1 MKVADKIMKT
11 VRHMLLAMGAG
22 LLASFAAW
30 GQGAAAQSNG
40 IEAISIAG
48 QQGGNIVVK
57 ITLRQPLANP
67 PAGFTINNP
76 PRIAFD
82 FPDTENA
89 LGKTAQEVGDG
100 DLRNMNI
107 VQAGGRTR
115 LVMNLAK
122 PVGYDTKLDG
132 KTVLITLQTSTPAT
146 AAAGVT
152 SHFAE
157 ARPDDKRH
165 TLRDISF
172 RRGPGGEGRLV
183 IDLSDSSVGIDLRQ
197 QGRNLIID
205 FANTALPKN
214 LERRLDVVDFA
225 TPVQTIDAF
234 AQGGGS
240 RISIEPKGLWEHA
253 AYQTDNR
260 FIVEIKPI
268 LEDPTK
274 LIQGSRVGYTGEKLS
289 LNFQN
294 VEVRAVLQV
303 IADFTGFNFITSDT
317 VGGNLTL
324 RLKDVPWDQALDI
337 ILQTKGLDMRKNGN
351 VVWIAPRDELA
362 TKEKLALEA
371 QAQIS
376 DIEPVRTESFQLNY
390 QKADAFQKILADKD
404 QRILSRRGSAVID
417 PRTNTLFVQD
427 TPSRLEQVRAL
438 VRKIDVPV
446 RQVMIEAR
454 IVEASDTFTRNLGA
468 RLGTFDRGSAT
479 GPPGQNFPG
488 KGDDRLTVG
497 GSLDAT
503 GFFTSQIATPIP
515 TFAQTLGVNLPATGI
530 NGRNPGVFSVILFNQ
545 ALSKFL
551 NLEVTALQA
560 DGKGKI
566 ISSPRVITADQVEA
580 TIEQGTEIPYQ
591 QATSSGATSV
601 SFKKATLSLKVK
613 PQITPDDNIIM
624 DLNVHKDSVGT
635 VTTAGPSIDTK
646 QITTNVL
653 VQNGG
658 TVVIGGIY
666 TQVQNDQTTKVPV
679 FGDLPYVGFL
689 FRSNNKQDDRNELL
703 IFISPRIMKNTV
715 SLR

>member
-1 MKVADKIMKT
+1 MKNKIRILKT
-11 VRHMLLAMGAG
+11 IRGLFWSLALGMAT
-22 LLASFAAW
+22 AAW
-30 GQGAAAQSNG
+30 AQSAMPDAANS
-40 IEAISIAG
+40 IEAINVAS
-48 QQGGNIVVK
+48 QQGGNIIIR
-57 ITLRQPLANP
+57 ITLKQPLANP

-82 FPDTENA
+82 FPNTDNA
-89 LGKTAQEVGDG
+89 LGKNMQEVGDSN
-100 DLRNMNI
+100 LRNMNI

-115 LVMNLAK
+115 LVMNLSK
-122 PVGYDTKLDG
+122 PLSYDTKVDG
-132 KTVLITLQTSTPAT
+132 RNVIITLQAAPTDT
-146 AAAGVT
+146 AAAVT
-152 SHFAE
+152 SQFAE
-157 ARPDDKRH
+157 AKVGDTRH
-165 TLRDISF
+165 ALRDVSF
-172 RRGPGGEGRLV
+172 RRGPNGEGRIV
-183 IDLSDSSVGIDLRQ
+183 VDLSDNAVGIDLRQ

-205 FANTALPKN
+205 FQNTALPKN

-234 AQGGGS
+234 VQGS
-240 RISIEPKGLWEHA
+240 NTRITIEPKGLWEHS
-253 AYQTDNR
+253 AYQTDSR
-260 FIVEIKPI
+260 FTGEVKPI
-268 LEDPTK
+268 VEDPTK

-362 TKEKLALEA
+362 TKEKLALES
-371 QAQIS
+371 QAQIA
-376 DIEPVRTESFQLNY
+376 DLEPLRTETFQLNY
-390 QKADAFQKILADKD
+390 QKADAFKAILSDKD

-427 TPSRLEQVRAL
+427 TSSRLEAVRGL
-438 VRKIDVPV
+438 VRQIDIPV

-454 IVEASDTFTRNLGA
+454 IVEASDSFSRNLGA
-468 RLGTFDRGSAT
+468 RLGMFDRHVGDTLGSKAA
-479 GPPGQNFPG
+479 Q
-488 KGDDRLTVG
+488 RVTVG

-515 TFAQTLGVNLPATGI
+515 NFSQTLGVNLPAVGLA
-530 NGRNPGVFSVILFNQ
+530 GSNPGVFSVILFNEG
-545 ALSKFL
+545 LTRFL
-551 NLEVTALQA
+551 NLEVSALQA

-646 QITTNVL
+646 QITTSVL

-666 TQVQNDQTTKVPV
+666 EQAESNNTTKIPV

-689 FRSNNKQDDRNELL
+689 FRSNAKVDNKNELL
-703 IFISPRIMKNTV
+703 IFISPRIIKS
-715 SLR
+715 SLTLR

>member
-1 MKVADKIMKT
+1 MNFSEKMTAAARRFV
-11 VRHMLLAMGAG
+11 LALVDG
-22 LLASFAAW
+22 LLASLNAW
-30 GQGAAAQSNG
+30 GQDAGADANSL
-40 IEAISIAG
+40 ETISVAG

-57 ITLRQPLANP
+57 MTFRQPLANP

-82 FPDTENA
+82 FPNTGNA
-89 LGKTAQEVGDG
+89 LGKNSQEVGDG

-115 LVMNLAK
+115 VVMNLTKA
-122 PVGYDTKLDG
+122 VGYETKLDG
-132 KTVLITLQTSTPAT
+132 KVVLITLQTSAGNASAPAT
-146 AAAGVT
+146 TA
-152 SHFAE
+152 HFSE
-157 ARPDDKRH
+157 PKPGDSRH
-165 TLRDISF
+165 SLRDISF
-172 RRGPGGEGRLV
+172 RRGPNGEGRV
-183 IDLSDSSVGIDLRQ
+183 IIDLSDSSVGIDLRQ
-197 QGRNLIID
+197 QGRSLIID
-205 FANTALPKN
+205 FTNTALPKN

-234 AQGGGS
+234 AQGRGS
-240 RISIEPKGLWEHA
+240 RIAIEPKGLWEHS

-268 LEDPTK
+268 IEDPTK

-376 DIEPVRTESFQLNY
+376 DIEPLRTESFQLNY

-404 QRILSRRGSAVID
+404 QRILSKRGSAVID
-417 PRTNTLFVQD
+417 TRTNTLFVQD
-427 TPSRLEQVRAL
+427 TPSRLEQVRTL
-438 VRKIDVPV
+438 VRKIDVAV

-468 RLGTFDRGSAT
+468 RLGVNGLGPGSS
-479 GPPGQNFPG
+479 QNFPG
-488 KGDDRLTVG
+488 KGSERIQVG

-503 GFFTSQIATPIP
+503 GFTTNQIATPIP
-515 TFAQTLGVNLPATGI
+515 TFNQTLGVNMPASG
-530 NGRNPGVFSVILFNQ
+530 GGFGNPGVFSLILFNEG
-545 ALSKFL
+545 LSRFL
-551 NLEVTALQA
+551 NLEVSALQA

-580 TIEQGTEIPYQ
+580 TIESGTEIPYQ

-624 DLNVHKDSVGT
+624 SLNVHNDSRGT
-635 VTTAGPSIDTK
+635 DTAAGPSINTR
-646 QITTNVL
+646 QITTEVL
-653 VQNGG
+653 IQNGG

-666 TQVQNDQTTKVPV
+666 TQNQRDSTTKVPV

-689 FRSNNKQDDRNELL
+689 FRNNSKQDDRNELL

>member
-11 VRHMLLAMGAG
+11 VQHMLLAMGAG

-30 GQGAAAQSNG
+30 GQGATAQSNG

-122 PVGYDTKLDG
+122 PVGYDTKLEG

-146 AAAGVT
+146 AGTGVT

-157 ARPDDKRH
+157 AKPDDKRH

-390 QKADAFQKILADKD
+390 QKADAFQKILADKE

>member
-1 MKVADKIMKT
+1 MNLSATIIKT
-11 VRHMLLAMGAG
+11 VHRLLLVASLG
-22 LLASFAAW
+22 LITSLSAW
-30 GQGAAAQSNG
+30 GQGAVPETNG
-40 IEAISIAG
+40 IEAISVAR

-67 PAGFTINNP
+67 PAGFTISNP

-82 FPDTENA
+82 FPNTENA
-89 LGKTAQEVGDG
+89 LGKNSQEVGDG
-100 DLRNMNI
+100 DLRNLNI

-115 LVMNLAK
+115 LVMNLSK
-122 PVGYDTKLDG
+122 SLGYDTKVDG
-132 KTVLITLQTSTPAT
+132 KTVFITLQTSSPAT
-146 AAAGVT
+146 AAAPVT

-157 ARPDDKRH
+157 VKQNDARH

-172 RRGPGGEGRLV
+172 RRGPNGEGRVV
-183 IDLSDSSVGIDLRQ
+183 IDLSDSAVGIDLRQ
-197 QGRNLIID
+197 QGRTLVID
-205 FANTALPKN
+205 FLNTALPKN
-214 LERRLDVVDFA
+214 LERRLDVIDFA

-234 AQGGGS
+234 VQGDGS
-240 RISIEPKGLWEHA
+240 RISIEPKGLWEHS

-268 LEDPTK
+268 VEDPTK

-390 QKADAFQKILADKD
+390 QKADAFQKILANKD
-404 QRILSRRGSAVID
+404 QHILSKRGSVVID
-417 PRTNTLFVQD
+417 TRTNTLFVQD

-438 VRKIDVPV
+438 VHKIDVPV

-454 IVEASDTFTRNLGA
+454 IVEASDKFSRNLGA
-468 RLGTFDRGSAT
+468 RLGAFDRGF
-479 GPPGQNFPG
+479 QNFPG
-488 KGDDRLTVG
+488 KGDNKLTFG
-497 GSLDAT
+497 GGLDAT

-515 TFAQTLGVNLPATGI
+515 TFNQTLGVNLPANGI
-530 NGRNPGVFSVILFNQ
+530 LGQSPGVFSLVLFNS
-545 ALSKFL
+545 ALSRFL
-551 NLEVTALQA
+551 NMEVTALQA

-613 PQITPDDNIIM
+613 PQITPDNNIIM
-624 DLNVHKDSVGT
+624 DLNVHKDSVGDL
-635 VTTAGPSIDTK
+635 TTAGPSIDTK

-658 TVVIGGIY
+658 TVIIGGIY
-666 TQVQNDQTTKVPV
+666 TQTQNDTTSKIPV

-689 FRSNNKQDDRNELL
+689 FRTNTKQDDRNELL

-715 SLR
+715 SLK